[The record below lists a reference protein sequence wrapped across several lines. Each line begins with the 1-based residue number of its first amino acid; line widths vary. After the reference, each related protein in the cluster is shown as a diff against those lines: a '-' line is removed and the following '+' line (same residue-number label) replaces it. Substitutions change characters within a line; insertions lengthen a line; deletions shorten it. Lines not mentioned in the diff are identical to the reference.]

1 MTAVPT
7 ARLDAVDLGRAVGG
21 VGGWGALGGFGTLCW
36 EGAEVLGSAWESE
49 PRLLCGSLA
58 PSLLRLASVVGSGC
72 LLSVVQE
79 QPLRTVGWPFLAEG
93 RVRTSGPVIPGL
105 ISDPS
110 ICGSPQ
116 LCWPWGWDRRP
127 GHRGAL
133 WDSRRRGRTGAGAG
147 GCRPVC
153 APEPPPAHHSVSPA
167 SSPSELCI
175 SVISSAPFP
184 PDNSR
189 FLLDPIF
196 Q

>member
-7 ARLDAVDLGRAVGG
+7 ALLDAVDLGRAVGG

-49 PRLLCGSLA
+49 PRLFCGSLA

-127 GHRGAL
+127 GHRGPC
-133 WDSRRRGRTGAGAG
+133 GIPGEEGGQEQVQAGAG
-147 GCRPVC
+147 RC
-153 APEPPPAHHSVSPA
+153 AHRNLHLRITPSPRPPAPRSSVSP
-167 SSPSELCI
+167 SSPLL
-175 SVISSAPFP
+175 PFP
-184 PDNSR
+184 QTTPR